1 MVNLRFQSNNLFWT
15 VLCPPCQ
22 APERV
27 PITHFST
34 EILNSFVLFRKTLF
48 IVIRSI
54 IFSSS
59 NRGVHQS
66 FVWVR
71 WKLWSRSQQMFI
83 QWTSGPSEQPEN
95 VLWAGF
101 LQDHQ
106 LLLVSRYQCFIPCLW
121 NLTFFHMKVITV
133 LTVISQPEEEKL
145 KVSLIQFC
153 LKSKPIL

>member
-1 MVNLRFQSNNLFWT
+1 MVNLRFQSNSLFWT

-34 EILNSFVLFRKTLF
+34 EPNSFVLFRKTLF

-59 NRGVHQS
+59 NREFIKALYESDENCEG
-66 FVWVR
+66 
-71 WKLWSRSQQMFI
+71 RSQQMFI

-106 LLLVSRYQCFIPCLW
+106 LTGEPLSVLYLCLW

-145 KVSLIQFC
+145 KSFPNTVL
-153 LKSKPIL
+153 SKI

>member
-1 MVNLRFQSNNLFWT
+1 MVNLRFQSNNPSWT
-15 VLCPPCQ
+15 VFCALCVRHQ
-22 APERV
+22 KEF

-34 EILNSFVLFRKTLF
+34 EILNSFVIFRKTLF

-54 IFSSS
+54 IFFSS

-71 WKLWSRSQQMFI
+71 WKLWSGSQQMFI

-106 LLLVSRYQCFIPCLW
+106 LLLVSCCQRFIPCLR
-121 NLTFFHMKVITV
+121 NLTVSLWKLSV
-133 LTVISQPEEEKL
+133 LTVISQPKEEKL